1 MQQAKWNSEFEVG
14 IVGIDR
20 SHYELLNGAKDVFAL
35 LDNEDSSE
43 NRAACAKAL
52 DKLRDDML
60 RHLDEEEFFMQYIG
74 YEGFKRHKR
83 QHNRA
88 RKELLEFEDEL
99 VRYDYAPDHI
109 LKVMGKA
116 IGWMTAHVPEDMAIN
131 GRGYQ
136 RNIPVM
142 SDVFT
147 KLEMAV
153 AEVVRSI
160 FHLNTDLLD
169 EHFSGEGL
177 EDATYHELHYL
188 SAQDERLMRY
198 VVAFEKKLIERSAGT
213 LVSKRSFIRSQIAYY
228 AMKEITRMIFLEV
241 GTYFRDDIAQFNLIH
256 EGDLTQEEALARFK
270 ADPPVYGMLFETE
283 AGRFAICFNIDDHID
298 PQSGR
303 CPSTRE

>member
-1 MQQAKWNSEFEVG
+1 MQQAKWNVKYEVG
-14 IVGIDR
+14 IKGIDCAHH
-20 SHYELLNGAKDVFAL
+20 SLLNGVKEVFAL
-35 LDNEDSSE
+35 LDKEDSAE
-43 NRAACAKAL
+43 NRAACSEAL
-52 DKLRDDML
+52 DKLRDNML

-74 YEGFKRHKR
+74 YEGFRRHKR
-83 QHNRA
+83 QHNGA

-99 VRYDYAPDHI
+99 VRYDYAPEHI
-109 LKVMGKA
+109 LKVLGKA

-142 SDVFT
+142 SDVIT

-160 FHLNTDLLD
+160 FHLNADLLE

-188 SAQDERLMRY
+188 STEDERLMRY
-198 VVAFEKKLIERSAGT
+198 IVVFEKKLIERSAGT
-213 LVSKRSFIRSQIAYY
+213 LISKPSFIRSQIAYY

-241 GTYFRDDIAQFNLIH
+241 GTYFRDEIAQFNLIH
-256 EGDLTQEEALARFK
+256 EADLTKDEVLTRFK
-270 ADPPVYGMLFETE
+270 ADLPFYGMLFGTE
-283 AGRFAICFNIDDHID
+283 AGRFAICFNMDDHVD
-298 PQSGR
+298 PQSGNR
-303 CPSTRE
+303 